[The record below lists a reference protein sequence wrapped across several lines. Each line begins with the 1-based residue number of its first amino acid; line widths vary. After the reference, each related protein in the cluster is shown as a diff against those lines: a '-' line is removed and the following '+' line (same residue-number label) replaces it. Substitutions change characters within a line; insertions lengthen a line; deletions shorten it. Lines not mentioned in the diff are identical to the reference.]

1 MNNFYIKGVVFMKY
15 ILSNDIG
22 NDKMKV
28 LEPGMEKVFKMP
40 NVYKKVL
47 RALPSQDHDTHKN
60 VLNLMDELVVH
71 ITSNAIRYQ
80 GMFMIGERALQST
93 EDLRNM
99 DIYNEEK
106 HKSDLPI
113 INTLGYVAA
122 RAVQKEYELNNALP
136 TELLKVE
143 AYMSCS
149 IPASQHNA
157 DTAKY
162 LEDRFTDNTHL
173 VVVFVGNEK
182 VTVEIK
188 FVKVKVTKEG
198 VPALYAIFEGPEDM
212 FDEYKK
218 EYELS
223 NVTGKDFRQ
232 SKIMHNDIGS
242 GTVEYVY
249 TIGVNPR
256 PNQCTG
262 ARFGVGHAVQNA
274 IDLMS
279 EERPGLKINRQQ
291 FAKFIEHPEQYP
303 KDSDLAINCMKDA
316 RLIQVEL
323 IQNDIESKYN
333 SVLASEPEIIAV
345 YGGGSIEFKDDMYKH
360 LKVFADSVNAK
371 VLWIP
376 ARYAVDMNVKGLDIL
391 NRNMFFK
398 EEYKE
403 LVEQLVVN

>member
-1 MNNFYIKGVVFMKY
+1 MKY

-28 LEPGMEKVFKMP
+28 LEPAMKDVFKMP
-40 NVYKKVL
+40 NVYKKIV
-47 RALPSQDHDTHKN
+47 RTSPSQEHDVQKN
-60 VLNLMDELVVH
+60 VLNLMDELIVH
-71 ITSNAIRYQ
+71 ITSKAIRFD

-113 INTLGYVAA
+113 INTLGYIAG
-122 RAVQKEYELNNALP
+122 RAVQKEYKLKNALP
-136 TELLKVE
+136 TEMLNVE
-143 AYMSCS
+143 TYMSCA

-157 DTAKY
+157 DTAKH
-162 LEDRFTDNTHL
+162 LEDRFMKDTHL
-173 VVVFVGNEK
+173 VVVYVGNEK
-182 VTVEIK
+182 VTVQIK

-198 VPALYAIFEGPEDM
+198 VPALYAIFEAPNDM

-218 EYELS
+218 EYNLDDIS
-223 NVTGKDFRQ
+223 GKDFAKSR
-232 SKIMHNDIGS
+232 IMHNDIGS
-242 GTVEYVY
+242 GTVENVY

-262 ARFGVGHAVQNA
+262 ARFGVGHAVQTA
-274 IDLMS
+274 IDLMR

-291 FAKFIEHPEQYP
+291 FVKYIEDPEAYP
-303 KDSDLAINCMKDA
+303 KDSDLAIRCMKEA

-323 IQNDIESKYN
+323 IQNDLESKYN
-333 SVLASEPEIIAV
+333 TVLMSEPEVIAV
-345 YGGGSIEFKDDMYKH
+345 YGGGSIEFKDDMYTV
-360 LKVFADSVNAK
+360 LKEFADSVNAK

-376 ARYAVDMNVKGLDIL
+376 AKYAVDMNVRGLDIL

-403 LVEQLVVN
+403 LEAEQLVVK

>member
-1 MNNFYIKGVVFMKY
+1 MK
-15 ILSNDIG
+15 IMLANDIG

-28 LEPGMEKVFKMP
+28 LEPGMEKEFKMP

-47 RALPSQDHDTHKN
+47 KALPSQEHDIQKN

-71 ITSNAIRYQ
+71 ITSNAIRFQ

-122 RAVQKEYELNNALP
+122 RAVQKEYQSKKALP
-136 TELLKVE
+136 KEMINVE
-143 AYMSCS
+143 AYMSCA

-162 LEDRFTDNTHL
+162 LEDRFTADTHL
-173 VVVFVGNEK
+173 VVVYVGNEK
-182 VTVEIK
+182 VTVQIK

-198 VPALYAIFEGPEDM
+198 IPALYTILEAPEDM

-218 EYELS
+218 EYKLD
-223 NVTGKDFRQ
+223 NVSGKDFIK

-242 GTVEYVY
+242 GTVENVY

-274 IDLMS
+274 IDLMR
-279 EERPGLKINRQQ
+279 EDRPGLKINRQQ
-291 FAKFIEHPEQYP
+291 FVKFIEHPEEYP
-303 KDSDLAINCMKDA
+303 KDSELAISCMKEA

-360 LKVFADSVNAK
+360 LKAFADSVNAK

-376 ARYAVDMNVKGLDIL
+376 SKYAVAMNVKGLDIL
-391 NRNMFFK
+391 NRKLLFK

-403 LVEQLVVN
+403 LIKSEQSVVK